1 MFQSYA
7 KYLVRGK
14 SRMNYKEKGQNRI
27 LRFALFDIVVRVDL
41 LNQSVT
47 FKYFVNGFQRMIEL
61 FNRVSGH
68 Q

>member
-1 MFQSYA
+1 MFQSYI

-61 FNRVSGH
+61 FNRVSRH

>member
-61 FNRVSGH
+61 FNRVSRH